1 MDGKNLSGSV
11 SFIGYIYKDDIL
23 SIFNVS
29 AVFILKLSHF
39 DKDGTIATKILK
51 LNIFIGNRISSIREL
66 HDVSLQR
73 ILRQTYL
80 R

>member
-51 LNIFIGNRISSIREL
+51 LNIFIGNRISIYESYTMFRYKEF
-66 HDVSLQR
+66 
-73 ILRQTYL
+73 
-80 R
+80 

>member
-39 DKDGTIATKILK
+39 GKDGTIAKILK
-51 LNIFIGNRISSIREL
+51 LNIFIGNRISIYESYTMFRYKEF
-66 HDVSLQR
+66 
-73 ILRQTYL
+73 
-80 R
+80 